1 MIAVMAGLAGG
12 AIYVVKAVLSDDSPR
27 QKSSVANITL
37 MKPPPPPQVKE
48 KPPEPEQVKQAE
60 KKEEIFTPGPQDMAN
75 QDNSPGEQD
84 NAPAGDSLGVDAEGT
99 AGSDAFGLVAKKGGR
114 SILAGG
120 GGGGGMGKLSLLS
133 KFSGY
138 TRVVESEIRKKVI
151 KRLDEEGGVP
161 RGKLQAIL
169 RVSVDGKGS
178 IVECKIIGSSGNN
191 RMDEAIKQAVADLRI
206 SQTPPE
212 GMPRKM
218 DIKLTYQS

>member
-1 MIAVMAGLAGG
+1 
-12 AIYVVKAVLSDDSPR
+12 
-27 QKSSVANITL
+27 
-37 MKPPPPPQVKE
+37 
-48 KPPEPEQVKQAE
+48 
-60 KKEEIFTPGPQDMAN
+60 
-75 QDNSPGEQD
+75 
-84 NAPAGDSLGVDAEGT
+84 
-99 AGSDAFGLVAKKGGR
+99 
-114 SILAGG
+114 
-120 GGGGGMGKLSLLS
+120 MGKLSFLS

-169 RVSVDGKGS
+169 RVSVDSKGS